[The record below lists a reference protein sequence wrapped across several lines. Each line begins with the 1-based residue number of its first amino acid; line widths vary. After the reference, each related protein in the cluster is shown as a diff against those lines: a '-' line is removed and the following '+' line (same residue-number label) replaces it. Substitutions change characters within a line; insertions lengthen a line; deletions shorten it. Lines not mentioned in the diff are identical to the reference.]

1 MPSMGACASVPP
13 ARTWCPVI
21 RGVPRRS
28 GWLRCASLSQ
38 PVKSS
43 RSLRPFVGSSLV
55 ALVPLFHCG
64 VGGTSLSSLLSW
76 RWLVSAR
83 SLLRVVGW
91 VVLLSSILL
100 LLLRGGL
107 SGLLRSLAAA
117 SPSTPVV
124 SAVLYQ
130 PAVSGS
136 VIGSPSLSAS
146 FVDRVLSAYH
156 SPAVGLGAALYAD
169 SVQFHLD
176 DAYALAFFLH
186 ESAFGT
192 TGVARYTHSLGN
204 IICSGYATC
213 YEGFRAYPSWQ
224 VGAWD
229 WFRLIRYEYLPRGLT
244 TVQTIVPV
252 YAPSSDGNDPS
263 AYIKAVLSAVATW
276 RAGRLWV

>member
-1 MPSMGACASVPP
+1 M
-13 ARTWCPVI
+13 
-21 RGVPRRS
+21 
-28 GWLRCASLSQ
+28 
-38 PVKSS
+38 
-43 RSLRPFVGSSLV
+43 
-55 ALVPLFHCG
+55 
-64 VGGTSLSSLLSW
+64 
-76 RWLVSAR
+76 SAR

-91 VVLLSSILL
+91 VALLSSILL

-107 SGLLRSLAAA
+107 SGLLRSLAA
-117 SPSTPVV
+117 SPDTSTPVV

-146 FVDRVLSAYH
+146 FIDRVLSAYQ

-186 ESAFGT
+186 ESSFGT
-192 TGVARYTHSLGN
+192 TGVARYTRSLGN
-204 IICSGYATC
+204 LICSGYATC
-213 YEGFRAYPSWQ
+213 YDGFRSYPSWQ

-252 YAPSSDGNDPS
+252 YAPASDGNTPS
-263 AYIKAVLSAVATW
+263 AYIAAVLHAVATW